1 MIPETPRIKDFK
13 ALLIKLAS
21 PERILSWSH
30 GEVTK
35 PETINYRT
43 QRPEKDGL
51 FDERIFG
58 PEKDFECYC
67 GKYKRVR
74 YKGIICDKCGVE
86 VTRSIVRRERM
97 GHIQLATPVSH
108 IWFLRGV
115 PSHIGVLLD
124 ISVPDLEK
132 VIYFGGYIIT
142 KVDEKKREE
151 IMQALDR
158 EYKSKVK
165 AAATKEE
172 KDAFKAAFDKAKSEI
187 KGIALHVVV
196 SEIEYHR
203 LSMKYGDM
211 FEAGIGSEAL
221 SKVCAD
227 LNLRELSGELEKEL
241 EDASPL
247 QKKKI
252 QRRIRLVRTLLRS
265 GVRPDWMFLMVIP
278 VIPPALR
285 PMVQLEGGRHATSDI
300 NDLYRRV
307 INRNNRLKKLIDIK
321 APEVIMRNEK
331 RMLQEAVDSL
341 IDNSIKRNQGP
352 AATSQ
357 AQKRPLRSLADMLK
371 GKQGRFRQNLL
382 GKRVDYSG
390 RSVIVVG
397 PDLKLNQCGL
407 PKHMALELF
416 RPFVIQKLMH
426 AELAHT
432 IKGAGRLIDDLSP
445 EVWGAL
451 EEVIQGKYVLL
462 NRAPTLHR
470 LGIQAF
476 NPILIEGNAIQLH
489 PLVCSAFNADFDGD
503 QMAVHVP
510 LTGEAQHEAGTLM
523 ASSRNLFK
531 PGNGDPVVTPTQ
543 DIVMGISYLTRL
555 REGSKGEGKYFASPN
570 EAILAYDYNLVD
582 VHAKVFV
589 KVTKTPKYQSVQK
602 EILETSVGRLLF
614 NSAIPRDYPYINGEM
629 KKKDLERLVSQIIR
643 NYGVEATPAILDHIK
658 QLGYKYAT
666 KSGISWGMDDI
677 QIPKEKPLIINE
689 AKGRV
694 RIIEDQYDAGLL
706 TDRERY
712 GKVTAIWAEVKNNVD
727 AKTPGL
733 LDPFGPI
740 HYMVGSGARG
750 QWNQI
755 NQIASMKGLVVNPS
769 GRIIELPI
777 LSSYKEGLNVLEYF
791 ISTHAARKGT
801 ADTALKTAVAGYLT
815 RRLVDVAQD
824 VIIREATCKDET
836 GLAVYKRDYE
846 KLGKNFASRVLGRVL
861 AVDVIDPTSE
871 KVLFKKGHL
880 MDPADADKIASLDI
894 PSVVLRSPVTCKSPR
909 GICQLCY
916 GYDLGSHT
924 PVRMGEAVGIVAAQ
938 AIGEPGTQLT
948 MRTFH
953 VGGIAGAADITMGL
967 PRVEE
972 IFEMRA
978 PKALAI
984 ISSVAGKV
992 ISVSELAD
1000 SATGEKVVKVV
1011 ADVGAAG
1018 EAGAVHDFLI
1028 PFGKTILVNEGGTVE
1043 AGDKLTEGAIDIKEL
1058 LTVAGVGAVQNY
1070 IISEVQQLYTFQG
1083 AAINDKHIEV
1093 IVRQMFS
1100 RVRIKEPGTTSFNV
1114 GEVIEK
1120 GALREENVRVKAA
1133 GGTPAKAV
1141 QLVMGITNVALT
1153 TESFLSAA
1161 SFMQTM
1167 RVLTNAAIEAREDK
1181 LRGLKE
1187 NVIIGR
1193 LVPAGTGFRK
1203 DYAKKEMPVDAP
1215 AEAPVTEKIEE

>member
-1 MIPETPRIKDFK
+1 METRIKDFK
-13 ALLIKLAS
+13 GLSMKLAS

-67 GKYKRVR
+67 GKYKRIR
-74 YKGIICDKCGVE
+74 YKGIVCDKCGVE

-142 KVDEKKREE
+142 KVEEKKREE
-151 IMQALDR
+151 IVQALDR
-158 EYKSKVK
+158 EYKSKLK
-165 AAATKEE
+165 AVSNKEE
-172 KDAFKAAFDKAKSEI
+172 KDALKAAFDKAKAEI
-187 KGIALHVVV
+187 KSISLHVVV
-196 SEIEYHR
+196 SEVEYHR
-203 LSMKYGDM
+203 LSMKYSDM

-221 SKVCAD
+221 SKVCSD
-227 LNLRELSGELEKEL
+227 LNLRELSGQLEKDL
-241 EDASPL
+241 EEASPL

-252 QRRIRLVRTLLRS
+252 QRRLRLVRTLIRS
-265 GVRPDWMFLMVIP
+265 GVKCEWMFLNVIP

-307 INRNNRLKKLIDIK
+307 INRNNRLKKLVDIK

-341 IDNSIKRNQGP
+341 IDNSIKRSQGP

-416 RPFVIQKLMH
+416 RPFIIQKLMQR
-426 AELAHT
+426 ELAHT
-432 IKGAGRLIDDLSP
+432 IKGAGRLIDDLAP
-445 EVWGAL
+445 EVWECL
-451 EEVIQGKYVLL
+451 DEVINGKYVLL

-510 LTGEAQHEAGTLM
+510 LTGEAQEEAGTYM
-523 ASSRNLFK
+523 AANKNLFK

-543 DIVMGISYLTRL
+543 DIVMGISYLTRM
-555 REGSKGEGKYFASPN
+555 RDGAKGEGKYFSSPN
-570 EAILAYDYNLVD
+570 EAILAYDYNLID
-582 VHAKVFV
+582 VHAKIFV
-589 KVTKTPKYQSVQK
+589 KITKTPKYQSVHK

-614 NSAIPRDYPYINGEM
+614 NSAIPRDYPYIDAEL
-629 KKKDLERLVSQIIR
+629 KKKDLERLVAGIIQK
-643 NYGVEATPAILDHIK
+643 YGVEATPAILDHIK
-658 QLGYKYAT
+658 SLGYKYAT

-677 QIPKEKPLIINE
+677 QIPKEKYSIIDS
-689 AKGRV
+689 AKKDVRV
-694 RIIEDQYDAGLL
+694 IEDQYDAGLL

-712 GKVTAIWAEVKNNVD
+712 EKIITIWGDVKNQVD
-727 AKTPGL
+727 SKTPSL

-777 LSSYKEGLNVLEYF
+777 LSSYKEGLNVLEFF

-824 VIIREATCKDET
+824 VIIREEDCKDET

-846 KLGKNFASRVLGRVL
+846 KIGKNFANRILGRVL
-861 AVDVIDPTSE
+861 AVDAIDPASE
-871 KVLFKKGHL
+871 KAVFKKGYL
-880 MDPADADKIASLDI
+880 LSPADAEKIASLNI
-894 PSVVLRSPVTCKSPR
+894 LSVVLRSPVTCKSPR
-909 GICQLCY
+909 GICQMCY

-972 IFEMRA
+972 IFEMRV
-978 PKALAI
+978 PKAQAI
-984 ISSVAGKV
+984 ISSVKGTV
-992 ISVSELAD
+992 IAVSESAD
-1000 SATGEKVVKVV
+1000 TTTGEKVIKIASDMGNAGGEV
-1011 ADVGAAG
+1011 AG
-1018 EAGAVHDFLI
+1018 VHDFTV
-1028 PFGKTILVNEGGTVE
+1028 PFGKTILVNEGDHVA
-1043 AGDKLTEGAIDIKEL
+1043 AGAKLTEGAIDIKDL
-1058 LTVAGVGAVQNY
+1058 LAVAGVGAVQNY

-1100 RVRIKEPGTTSFNV
+1100 RVRVKDPGTTSLSA

-1120 GALREENVRVKAA
+1120 GALREENMRAKAA
-1133 GGTPAKAV
+1133 EGTPAKAF
-1141 QLVMGITNVALT
+1141 QLVLGISTVALT

-1193 LVPAGTGFRK
+1193 LIPAGTGFRK
-1203 DYAKKEMPVDAP
+1203 DYAKKVMP
-1215 AEAPVTEKIEE
+1215 AEQGQPVAEEKSATS